1 MSQHALTSPSLTL
14 CPKRRIITTPIALTR
29 LASESDSVE
38 VSVFYV
44 RVMEVLV
51 DNVGDHTNV
60 LCAIDV
66 YQEKISTF
74 LEVQAVAA
82 HLRLR
87 TRFPEDAERALQ
99 FADCAANML
108 ELSLKHQP
116 QLLG

>member
-1 MSQHALTSPSLTL
+1 M
-14 CPKRRIITTPIALTR
+14 
-29 LASESDSVE
+29 

-44 RVMEVLV
+44 RGVEVLV
-51 DNVGDHTNV
+51 DNVGHTNV
-60 LCAIDV
+60 LRAIEV
-66 YQEKISTF
+66 YQEKIRTF
-74 LEVQAVAA
+74 REVPAVAG

-108 ELSLKHQP
+108 QLSLKHQP